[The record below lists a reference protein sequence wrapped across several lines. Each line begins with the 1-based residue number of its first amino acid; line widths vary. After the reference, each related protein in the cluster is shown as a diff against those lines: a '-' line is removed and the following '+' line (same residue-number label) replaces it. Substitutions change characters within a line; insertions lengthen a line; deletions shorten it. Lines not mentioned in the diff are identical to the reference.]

1 MRRRAVVGRA
11 GAVVGL
17 VLAAVAGLLFGGAG
31 AAAADSGYRYWSFWT
46 WDRSGERWS
55 YATQGPASL
64 RPVDGAVVGF
74 RFAVSED
81 SADATTPRGPADFAA
96 VCGDTAE
103 EDGRKRVALV
113 IDPGTRADAPA
124 GETPPARR
132 TECAVVA
139 PDASAADALAAVAP
153 PLRYD
158 SSALLCAIAGYPRS
172 GCGERVAVGGERGP
186 ADGGKSDGGGVPLW
200 LGGVVLVVLAGGA
213 VWQVRRRRS

>member
-1 MRRRAVVGRA
+1 M
-11 GAVVGL
+11 VGL
-17 VLAAVAGLLFGGAG
+17 VLAAVAGLLFGAAG
-31 AAAADSGYRYWSFWT
+31 TAAADSGYRYWSFWT
-46 WDRSGERWS
+46 WDRDGGEWR

-96 VCGDTAE
+96 VCGDTAA

-113 IDPGTRADAPA
+113 VDPGTRADAPA

-132 TECAVVA
+132 AECAVVA
-139 PDASAADALAAVAP
+139 PEASAADALAAVAP

-158 SSALLCAIAGYPRS
+158 SSALLCAIAGYPRT
-172 GCGERVAVGGERGP
+172 GCGERVAVGGERGRKDDGQ
-186 ADGGKSDGGGVPLW
+186 DGGGGGVPLW